1 MSEIYNV
8 SEENIEIKDT
18 TVTFTDFED
27 KGYLGLVFKTHKID
41 DSDLTLKF
49 NCSVKSENGKIQE
62 FVKKVILFRPSIEL
76 IKYPEKINII
86 LDDDDFHIEERIS
99 IKNRG
104 TGTAIIKLKINEQS
118 DFQKETPKEM
128 GSFISAFNDDFIH
141 GLKSLKK
148 EFCIY
153 AEFLTRLIN
162 LVSSEHG
169 FSDQKLDEL
178 KYIKINAEKI
188 FQDDQKF
195 ADSYLHN
202 LVHAYMKNIYII
214 TPYESFASYLRSIE
228 AGNII
233 IQDSIDVLTI
243 QKAQGT
249 LEGELEITDLNMNT
263 YIPIKLSAVEIKVNG
278 NVDFPIQI
286 PIYRI
291 FQWG

>member
-8 SEENIEIKDT
+8 SEENIEIKDA

-27 KGYLGLVFKTHKID
+27 NGYLGLVFKTHKID

-49 NCSVKSENGKIQE
+49 NCSVKPENGKIQE
-62 FVKKVILFRPSIEL
+62 FVKKVFLFRPSIEL

-86 LDDDDFHIEERIS
+86 FDNDDFHIEERIS

-104 TGTAIIKLKINEQS
+104 PGTAIIKLKINEQS

-148 EFCIY
+148 EYCIY

-178 KYIKINAEKI
+178 KYIKINAEII

-195 ADSYLHN
+195 ADLYLHN

-214 TPYESFASYLRSIE
+214 TPYESFASYLKSIE

-249 LEGELEITDLNMNT
+249 LEGELEITDLNMNIYT
-263 YIPIKLSAVEIKVNG
+263 PIKLSAVEIKVNG